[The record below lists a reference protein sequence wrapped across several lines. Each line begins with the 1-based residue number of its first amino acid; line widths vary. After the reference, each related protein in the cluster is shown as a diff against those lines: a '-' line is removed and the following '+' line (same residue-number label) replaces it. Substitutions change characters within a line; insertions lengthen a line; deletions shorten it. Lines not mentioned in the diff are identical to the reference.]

1 MKNSVEYRNLSIK
14 ELSDSVVSTEKE
26 LQRLKFAHA
35 ISPLENPR
43 RITHLR
49 KTVASM
55 KTVLNEKV
63 TQELGEKIS
72 AGEVTTDNIYSFLN
86 KGEYPI
92 TLRKSRIK
100 SLFAKAGK

>member
-1 MKNSVEYRNLSIK
+1 MNKSVEYRNLSIK
-14 ELSDSVVSTEKE
+14 ELSDSVEATEKE

-35 ISPLENPR
+35 VSPLENPR

-49 KTVASM
+49 RTVATM

-63 TQELGEKIS
+63 TTELSEKIS
-72 AGEVTTDNIYSFLN
+72 AGEVTTENIYSFLG

-100 SLFAKAGK
+100 SLFAQAGK